1 MVFHVAPWK
10 TEDFFFPVLDLSILT
25 LLDFLW
31 STQWEAIVAVF
42 NFFNLACLLV
52 TKLVPVSVLKTSDLC
67 SDGLLVSFL
76 RVFSLAQ
83 TLYVVMKHVVDL
95 LHVVEASFHGSKAF
109 ENMILL
115 VPVDR

>member
-1 MVFHVAPWK
+1 MVFHVTPWK

-31 STQWEAIVAVF
+31 SKQWEVIVAVF

-67 SDGLLVSFL
+67 SDGLLVSFE
-76 RVFSLAQ
+76 RVFGLAQ
-83 TLYVVMKHVVDL
+83 TL
-95 LHVVEASFHGSKAF
+95 
-109 ENMILL
+109 
-115 VPVDR
+115 